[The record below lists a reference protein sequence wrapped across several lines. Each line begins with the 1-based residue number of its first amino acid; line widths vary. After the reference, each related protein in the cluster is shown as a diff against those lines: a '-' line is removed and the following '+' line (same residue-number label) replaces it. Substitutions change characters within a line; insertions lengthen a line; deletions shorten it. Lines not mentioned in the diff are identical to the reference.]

1 MKLQAHLPTFGIEP
15 RDWHAATIALISL
28 FGAVALLLTLQSGSL
43 LDNPL
48 LGRMTTSPIIGPQT
62 SVSKRISLGLRLWD
76 VPISPWE
83 RFSVAHPLPPEVASA
98 QRFSIGKDDRA
109 VFEVSGDAALRK
121 MLAENAPVPQLK
133 SPNDRLML
141 MLMLLQFNSRR
152 S

>member
-76 VPISPWE
+76 TSYQSVGTVFSCAPATARG
-83 RFSVAHPLPPEVASA
+83 RFSATILNW
-98 QRFSIGKDDRA
+98 QGR
-109 VFEVSGDAALRK
+109 SGRIRALRRRGASQDVGRK
-121 MLAENAPVPQLK
+121 RAS
-133 SPNDRLML
+133 SPA
-141 MLMLLQFNSRR
+141 QIA
-152 S
+152 